1 VNSDPLSL
9 SRLIRGS
16 LLANA
21 RTIYGPTRSLDIVTF
36 APTSARKISA
46 AIVEH
51 NPTGRAY
58 IHCSSA
64 KEDTRIAAM
73 EHLLVI
79 TEDILQRLVDAEGI
93 SSSGWLP
100 NTAAAQQAA
109 ISHMFPGSNAGSVA
123 GSVPVSRKSSVQPLE
138 T

>member
-1 VNSDPLSL
+1 
-9 SRLIRGS
+9 
-16 LLANA
+16 
-21 RTIYGPTRSLDIVTF
+21 
-36 APTSARKISA
+36 
-46 AIVEH
+46 
-51 NPTGRAY
+51 
-58 IHCSSA
+58 
-64 KEDTRIAAM
+64 M

-109 ISHMFPGSNAGSVA
+109 ISAMFPGSNAGSVA